1 MGTTAASTSPGP
13 SSGLRALVPEP
24 RPGPREWPLPPSW
37 ASECSDKR
45 TEESPQPQARV
56 HMSPNLEGSLLGLQ
70 VELPMGFQLAA
81 PGSVTQQKGPGAP
94 PLLSLNGKQASWG
107 SGCPPSW
114 LRRRRPEPLSG
125 SRHPLLATSTHLV
138 SESCVHPEHWSLTP
152 RSSPT
157 SSVPPH
163 SWGGHRSI
171 RAPGG
176 LQGREDWPASSSS
189 PVGAQSQGAA
199 AQA

>member
-1 MGTTAASTSPGP
+1 MSRSSQASSTGSACLCG
-13 SSGLRALVPEP
+13 
-24 RPGPREWPLPPSW
+24 WTPLPHLLCPGSQLQRQTPPNPW
-37 ASECSDKR
+37 WDHP
-45 TEESPQPQARV
+45 SPQPQARV